1 MFVSILVLQHIQAA
15 NRIVALVHLLVKCDS
30 FPRYTVILVC
40 IVSERQQLNSLVG
53 NSERVFYLTRLPRG
67 ELRYVQHNPE
77 FT

>member
-15 NRIVALVHLLVKCDS
+15 NRNVALVHLLVKCDS
-30 FPRYTVILVC
+30 FPRYTVIPVC

-53 NSERVFYLTRLPRG
+53 NSERVFYLTRLPWG